1 MSDKIFLLIHSKNGA
16 SYALNA
22 KNWQSIGYSLEFYKP
37 QNFKSLL
44 TRECLRIFLFL
55 GGKFKLRFFKSPL
68 EIEQY
73 LEEITT
79 GKIKNPIST
88 NSSVL
93 ISPTRNKIIINDH
106 NKYFRKI
113 AFGDSYE
120 KVKNE
125 GVIYKLLINK
135 SNKFK
140 VSDFLEM
147 RDIDGEYYSFKMIT
161 PSEKDVK
168 CKRKWDLVD
177 ILIEFFK
184 SSKIQNETI
193 EAYFLKLQNNFD
205 LSDYEQETKFINK
218 IIGPHGQKVV
228 PLGLVHRDF
237 KPWNIKNSNPIIIY
251 DFEETIKNGLPLEDL
266 MNYYI
271 DPIIRY
277 KKTSHVADAILSE
290 DKINHYHLYLNR
302 LNIDVNVMVL
312 LFLYLFNRMLF
323 WKDLKNLPV
332 EKRFKGLFHELM
344 NRNISYL

>member
-1 MSDKIFLLIHSKNGA
+1 MSDKIFLLIHSVNGA
-16 SYALNA
+16 SYVLNA
-22 KNWQSIGYSLEFYKP
+22 KNWKSISYSLEFYKP
-37 QNFKSLL
+37 QNFKSVFI
-44 TRECLRIFLFL
+44 RECLRIFLFL
-55 GGKFKLRFFKSPL
+55 GGKLKLRIFKSPT

-73 LEEITT
+73 LEENTAE
-79 GKIKNPIST
+79 NFENLIST

-93 ISPTRNKIIINDH
+93 VSPTRNKIIINEH
-106 NKYFRKI
+106 NVCFRKI
-113 AFGDSYE
+113 AFGESYE
-120 KVKNE
+120 KVKKE
-125 GVIYKLLINK
+125 RGIYKLLVNK

-140 VSDFLEM
+140 VSDFLEI
-147 RDIDGEYYSFKMIT
+147 RDIDGKYYSFKMIA

-168 CKRKWDLVD
+168 FKRKWDLVD

-184 SSKIQNETI
+184 SSKVQNETI

-205 LSDYEQETKFINK
+205 LSDYEQEINFINK

-277 KKTSHVADAILSE
+277 KKTSLVADAILSE
-290 DKINHYHLYLNR
+290 DKIKQYHLYLNR
-302 LNIDVNVMVL
+302 LNVDINVMVL

-323 WKDLKNLPV
+323 WKGLKNLPV
-332 EKRFKGLFHELM
+332 EKKFKGLFHELM
-344 NRNISYL
+344 NRNISHL